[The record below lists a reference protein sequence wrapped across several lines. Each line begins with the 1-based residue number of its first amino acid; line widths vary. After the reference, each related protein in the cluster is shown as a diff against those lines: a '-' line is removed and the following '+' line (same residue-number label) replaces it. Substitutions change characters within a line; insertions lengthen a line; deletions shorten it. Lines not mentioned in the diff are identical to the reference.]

1 MSLKSDTYWTM
12 AKRYQKA
19 AETEKDLSEAEKL
32 VIKAVEYY
40 DKWTKLSSS

>member
-1 MSLKSDTYWTM
+1 M

-32 VIKAVEYY
+32 TAKAVEYY
-40 DKWTKLSSS
+40 DKWVKVGNE